1 MDYEESIKKL
11 EKEIAALELQ
21 IQEQPVIETKFWKIF
36 VITVLLS
43 KFFMDFL
50 VYSLLY
56 K

>member
-1 MDYEESIKKL
+1 MDYEENIKRL
-11 EKEIAALELQ
+11 EKEIAALEIQ
-21 IQEQPVIETKFWKIF
+21 IQEQPKINWELWKALLFTLI
-36 VITVLLS
+36 LS